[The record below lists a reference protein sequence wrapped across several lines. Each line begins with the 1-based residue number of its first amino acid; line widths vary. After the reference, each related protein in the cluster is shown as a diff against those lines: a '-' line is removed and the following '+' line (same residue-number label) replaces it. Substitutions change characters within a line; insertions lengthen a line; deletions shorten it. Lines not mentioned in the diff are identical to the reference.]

1 MLAEAPMF
9 RPGNSGFLFARYGD
23 KNSSPMNY
31 SPRFGVITSIAAVL
45 ALAACGSFRSD
56 RVARR
61 RGGANPH
68 HLSFAPRDPRT
79 DPRAEHRRVAGNIK
93 PLHPRAL
100 ARHDRDVGFA

>member
-45 ALAACGSFRSD
+45 ALATCGSFRSD
-56 RVARR
+56 RVA
-61 RGGANPH
+61 
-68 HLSFAPRDPRT
+68 
-79 DPRAEHRRVAGNIK
+79 
-93 PLHPRAL
+93 
-100 ARHDRDVGFA
+100 